1 MKKSFL
7 ILGVIGAIFMTNAY
21 SASVGEVLGAGDR
34 GWMACPPDCVFLR
47 NANGGFSTP
56 LTCVNHGVE
65 CAGGNSGI
73 RFYDE
78 YPTQYALGEIV
89 EATKVEKK
97 SVADKVVEKS
107 ESVSVARVAKVGAKA
122 KKTIDTPNKPSKVQD
137 MVADGGVQVTDCNCS
152 PCEPHVMVL
161 NNSSTGN
168 GSVSIICSCVPPAGV
183 TSCPDPNGKSEILPG
198 TQK

>member
-7 ILGVIGAIFMTNAY
+7 IFGVIGAIFMTNAY

-89 EATKVEKK
+89 EAVKVEKK
-97 SVADKVVEKS
+97 NVADKVVEKS

-137 MVADGGVQVTDCNCS
+137 MVADGGGAIAINCPANCTPDCVILGNVVL
-152 PCEPHVMVL
+152 CECKD
-161 NNSSTGN
+161 S
-168 GSVSIICSCVPPAGV
+168 AGKTCKADV
-183 TSCPDPNGKSEILPG
+183 VVADEVKANDVK
-198 TQK
+198 